1 MESTQPTSNERLFE
15 LAIDEQSISYLSDTA
30 RWAKFLSI
38 VGFILCGMF
47 MMGALLAASF
57 APDYFS
63 YTRSSGRDSSFV
75 NMRETFAIGSIFVT
89 IFYILVA
96 LVFFFP
102 YLYLYNFSNKMQMAL
117 YNNDQ
122 GNLHASFN
130 NLRSCFK
137 FVGILTI
144 IMLSFC
150 VIMTILVVSAS
161 ALFR

>member
-1 MESTQPTSNERLFE
+1 MEPTQPSSNESLFE
-15 LAIDEQSISYLSDTA
+15 LAIDEQSISYLSDIA
-30 RWAKFLSI
+30 KWAKFLSI

-47 MMGALLAASF
+47 VMGSLLAASF
-57 APDYFS
+57 ASDFYSYPSNSRLIRQTFS
-63 YTRSSGRDSSFV
+63 
-75 NMRETFAIGSIFVT
+75 IGSIFVT
-89 IFYILVA
+89 MIYILIA
-96 LVFFFP
+96 LLCFFP
-102 YLYLYNFSNKMQMAL
+102 YLYLYNFSTKMQMAL
-117 YNNDQ
+117 RNNDQ

-150 VIMTILVVSAS
+150 VIMAILVMSAS

>member
-1 MESTQPTSNERLFE
+1 MEPTQPSSNESLFE

-30 RWAKFLSI
+30 RWGKFLSI

-47 MMGALLAASF
+47 VMGGLLAASF
-57 APDYFS
+57 ASDF
-63 YTRSSGRDSSFV
+63 YTYSSNSDNGSGLVRI
-75 NMRETFAIGSIFVT
+75 RETFGIGSIFVT
-89 IFYILVA
+89 LIYILIA
-96 LVFFFP
+96 LLCFFP
-102 YLYLYNFSNKMQMAL
+102 YLYLYNFSTKMHTAL
-117 YNNDQ
+117 HNNDQ
-122 GNLHASFN
+122 SNLHASFN

-150 VIMTILVVSAS
+150 VIMTILVISAS